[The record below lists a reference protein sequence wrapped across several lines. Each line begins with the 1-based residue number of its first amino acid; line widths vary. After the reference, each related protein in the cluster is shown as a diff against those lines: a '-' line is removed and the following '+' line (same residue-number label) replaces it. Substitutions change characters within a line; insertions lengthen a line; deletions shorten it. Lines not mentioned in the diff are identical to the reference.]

1 MNRHDA
7 PMDPMHCSPEAE
19 EGVIGGIL
27 MIGAEGYDAVADL
40 LRADSFAIGLY
51 ASTWKVIEA
60 RVLANKPVDV
70 VSVYEALRADEPELD
85 QPLVELH
92 RCTMS
97 YVGLRVLRQHAEIV
111 AEKAVARALQRAAAE
126 VRGIA
131 ADGSIPINDR
141 IAQAQ
146 AALENV
152 AQPAMRS
159 QPQPIQAY
167 VANAI
172 DRIQA
177 LADGSVDPGIRTGI
191 PSLDRRL
198 GGGLK
203 PGKQMI
209 LAARPSIGKS
219 SLAEQIAVNLALDGH
234 PAAIFSMEME
244 NEEMTD
250 RAICC
255 VGCIDYER
263 YQTGKLNSEEWAQF
277 VKAVE
282 RMRSLPL
289 YLDQQAAMTLP
300 EIAAKARML
309 KRKHGIQ
316 LLVVDYIQLCAS
328 TNPKLSR
335 HHQLEEISRGLK
347 ALAKQLGITILA
359 LSQLNREVEKRT
371 SGRPVLADLKE
382 SGAIE
387 EDADVVMLMW
397 RHETHKDYMLNGLDV
412 AKARGGRTGEV
423 ALHFEGCYQRWSE
436 STKPLSTPEKK
447 PASKPRYDPEF

>member
-1 MNRHDA
+1 MHPHDI
-7 PMDPMHCSPEAE
+7 PPELLHWSPEAE
-19 EGVIGGIL
+19 AGVIGGLL
-27 MIGAEGYDAVADL
+27 MAGAEGYDAVADVV
-40 LRADSFAIGLY
+40 RADAFAVGLY
-51 ASTWKVIEA
+51 AQAWAVIEA
-60 RVLANKPVDV
+60 CVLDGKPVDV
-70 VSVYEALRADEPELD
+70 VGVYEALRQDVDNADE
-85 QPLVELH
+85 VITELH
-92 RCTMS
+92 RCTLG
-97 YVGLRVLRQHAEIV
+97 YAGPRVLRQHAQIV
-111 AEKAVARALQRAAAE
+111 AEKATARALQRAAAE
-126 VRGIA
+126 VGGIA
-131 ADGSIPINDR
+131 ADETIAVGDR

-146 AALENV
+146 AALEKV

-159 QPQPIQAY
+159 QPQAIEAY
-167 VANAI
+167 VAGAI
-172 DRIQA
+172 DRVQA
-177 LADGSVDPGIRTGI
+177 LADGSAEPGIRTGI
-191 PSLDRRL
+191 PGLDRRL

-234 PAAIFSMEME
+234 PAAMFSMEME

-255 VGCIDYER
+255 VGRIDYER
-263 YQTGKLNSEEWAQF
+263 YQTGKLNDEEWSRF
-277 VKAVE
+277 VEAVE

-309 KRKHGIQ
+309 KRKHGIK
-316 LLVVDYIQLCAS
+316 LLVIDYIQLCGA
-328 TNPKLSR
+328 TNPKASR

-387 EDADVVMLMW
+387 EDADVVLLMW
-397 RHETHKDYMLNGLDV
+397 RHETHEDYMLNGLDV
-412 AKARGGRTGEV
+412 AKVRGGRTGEV
-423 ALHFEGCYQRWSE
+423 ALHFEGRYQRWSE
-436 STKPLSTPEKK
+436 STQSLSAHVKK
-447 PASKPRYDPEF
+447 TVKTYAEDF